1 MILIAML
8 NTISTRDLQR
18 TPRDVIYRAQKSDKP
33 LIVISGNKPMGAF
46 INLHLLDRLQKILKE
61 ENKIKSTKTLLDIA
75 GLVKEGY
82 PIDLSAKHDTYA
94 WE

>member
-1 MILIAML
+1 ML
-8 NTISTRDLQR
+8 HTISTRDLQR
-18 TPRDVIYRAQKSDKP
+18 TPRNVIHRAQKSDKP

-46 INLHLLDRLQKILKE
+46 INLHLLDRLQKILNAEK
-61 ENKIKSTKTLLDIA
+61 KLKSTKALLDIA